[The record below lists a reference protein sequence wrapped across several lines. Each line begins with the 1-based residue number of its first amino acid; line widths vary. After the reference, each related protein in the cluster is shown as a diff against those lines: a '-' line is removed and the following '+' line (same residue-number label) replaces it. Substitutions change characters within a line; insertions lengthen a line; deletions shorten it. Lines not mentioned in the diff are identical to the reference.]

1 VPEESHPDLMIIRA
15 RVVVTMDGPPIE
27 NGAVAISGG
36 RITDV
41 GVIGEIKARNSGAV
55 VDLGE
60 RALLPG
66 LINAHCHLDYTG
78 LRGKIP
84 SSKSFTEWIRSINA
98 EKEKHSEEDYRTAIQ
113 QGLAEARKFGTTT
126 VVNFEAFPELI
137 STILKPMR
145 VWWFAELIDVRDPKR
160 ASEMV
165 DAALAALGNA
175 EHRGLAPHALFTA
188 SAAMYRRCEEI
199 GQRDKIV
206 LSTHLAE
213 SREEML
219 MFCEG
224 RGALYEFLKSIGR
237 DMSDCG
243 GTTPLASFLGR
254 TRGYAGSVVWLVA
267 HLNELTADDFALP
280 KTSVH
285 NFHVA
290 HCPRSH
296 NYFGHSPFQF
306 QKLQSLGVNICLGTD
321 SLASNE
327 DLSLFGEMRAFQ
339 KAFPKVSSQDILSM
353 VTRNPA
359 LALGKLHELGSI
371 RPGSHA
377 DLIALP
383 VRGPTLYDE
392 IISLEDAVPWS
403 MVGGEAAEA

>member
-1 VPEESHPDLMIIRA
+1 
-15 RVVVTMDGPPIE
+15 
-27 NGAVAISGG
+27 
-36 RITDV
+36 
-41 GVIGEIKARNSGAV
+41 
-55 VDLGE
+55 
-60 RALLPG
+60 
-66 LINAHCHLDYTG
+66 
-78 LRGKIP
+78 
-84 SSKSFTEWIRSINA
+84 
-98 EKEKHSEEDYRTAIQ
+98 
-113 QGLAEARKFGTTT
+113 
-126 VVNFEAFPELI
+126 
-137 STILKPMR
+137 
-145 VWWFAELIDVRDPKR
+145 
-160 ASEMV
+160 
-165 DAALAALGNA
+165 
-175 EHRGLAPHALFTA
+175 
-188 SAAMYRRCEEI
+188 MYRRCEEI

-243 GTTPLASFLGR
+243 GKTPLASFLGGA
-254 TRGYAGSVVWLVA
+254 RGYGGSPGWLVA
-267 HLNELTADDFALP
+267 HLNELTAGDFALLE
-280 KTSVH
+280 TSVH
-285 NFHVA
+285 NFHVV

-296 NYFGHSPFQF
+296 KYFGHSPFQF
-306 QKLQSLGVNICLGTD
+306 QRLQSLGVNICLGTD

-339 KAFPKVSSQDILSM
+339 KAFPEVPSRDILSM

-359 LALGKLHELGSI
+359 LALGKPDELGSI

-383 VRGPTLYDE
+383 VNGPTLYDE
-392 IISLEDAVPWS
+392 IISLEDAVSWS

>member
-1 VPEESHPDLMIIRA
+1 MIIRA

-27 NGAVAISGG
+27 NGAVAISGD

-41 GVIGEIKARNSGAV
+41 GGIDEIKARNSGAV

-98 EKEKHSEEDYRTAIQ
+98 EKEKHSEEDFRTAIE

-126 VVNFEAFPELI
+126 VVNFEAFPGLI
-137 STILKPMR
+137 STIHQPMR

-165 DAALAALGNA
+165 DDAVAALGNA

-224 RGALYEFLKSIGR
+224 RGALYEFLKSMGR

-243 GTTPLASFLGR
+243 GKTPLVSFLGR
-254 TRGYAGSVVWLVA
+254 ARGYAGSPGWLIA
-267 HLNELTADDFALP
+267 HLNELTADDFALL
-280 KTSVH
+280 KTLVH

-296 NYFGHSPFQF
+296 KYFGHSPFQF
-306 QKLQSLGVNICLGTD
+306 QRLQSLGVNICLGTD
-321 SLASNE
+321 SLASND
-327 DLSLFGEMRAFQ
+327 DLSLFGEMRAFE
-339 KAFPKVSSQDILSM
+339 KAFPKVSPENILSM

-359 LALGKLHELGSI
+359 RALGKPDQLGSI
-371 RPGSHA
+371 RPGSYA
-377 DLIALP
+377 DLVALP
-383 VRGPTLYDE
+383 VSGRTLYDE

-403 MVGGEAAEA
+403 MVGGQAAEA

>member
-1 VPEESHPDLMIIRA
+1 VPGQSHPDLMIIRA
-15 RVVVTMDGPPIE
+15 RVVVTMDGPPIK
-27 NGAVAISGG
+27 NGAVVISGG

-41 GVIGEIKARNSGAV
+41 GVIGEVKARNSGAV

-98 EKEKHSEEDYRTAIQ
+98 EKEKRSEEDYRAAIE
-113 QGLAEARKFGTTT
+113 QGLAETRKFGTTT
-126 VVNFEAFPELI
+126 VVNFEAFPKLI
-137 STILKPMR
+137 STIRQPMR
-145 VWWFAELIDVRDPKR
+145 VWWLAELIDVRDPKR

-213 SREEML
+213 SHEEML
-219 MFCEG
+219 MFCES

-243 GTTPLASFLGR
+243 GNTPLASFLGR
-254 TRGYAGSVVWLVA
+254 ACGHAGSQSWLVA
-267 HLNELTADDFALP
+267 HLNELTPNDFELLE
-280 KTSVH
+280 TSFH
-285 NFHVA
+285 NFHVV

-306 QKLQSLGVNICLGTD
+306 QKLQSLGLNICLGTD

-339 KAFPKVSSQDILSM
+339 KAFPKVSSRDILSM

-359 LALGKLHELGSI
+359 LALGKPDELGSI
-371 RPGSHA
+371 RLGSHA

-383 VRGPTLYDE
+383 VGGPTLYDE
-392 IISLEDAVPWS
+392 IISLEDAVSWS
-403 MVGGEAAEA
+403 MVGGDPAEA